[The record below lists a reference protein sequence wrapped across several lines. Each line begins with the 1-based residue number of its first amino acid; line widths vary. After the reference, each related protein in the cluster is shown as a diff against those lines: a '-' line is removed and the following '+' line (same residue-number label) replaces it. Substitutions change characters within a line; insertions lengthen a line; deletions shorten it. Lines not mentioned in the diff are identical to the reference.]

1 MGATPEKSAYIVT
14 GTTRGIGLALAQG
27 VVDRGHLLYT
37 ISRAPEHRA
46 PGHQNYSC
54 DLRDLAQVQAV
65 MNRVMQDV
73 PYSSCSD
80 LVLINNAGM
89 LAPIGFL
96 ENIAAAQMEAHLH
109 VNVMAPMLLMSLFI
123 QLSNQSADH
132 LSDHLADHL
141 ADTLS
146 CRRRILNI
154 TSGAASTPYAG
165 WSVYCAGKAAL
176 NMITRCAALEQSE
189 GPGGVSI
196 SAIAPGVV
204 DTDMQAQIRASN
216 AADFPARA
224 RFVRMRA
231 EGHMPTSAQVA
242 ALILDLDADG
252 QFRNGGIYDLRDAVD
267 CDGKTCIEKR
277 QQGSSIT

>member
-27 VVDRGHLLYT
+27 VVARGDLLYT

-46 PGHQNYSC
+46 PGNQNYCC

-65 MNRVMQDV
+65 MNRIMQDI
-73 PYSSCSD
+73 PYASCSD

-109 VNVMAPMLLMSLFI
+109 VNVMAPSLLMSEFI
-123 QLSNQSADH
+123 HLSNQLAKSATQSADH
-132 LSDHLADHL
+132 LADRL
-141 ADTLS
+141 P

-216 AADFPARA
+216 EADFPARS
-224 RFVRMRA
+224 RFVQMRA
-231 EGHMPTSAQVA
+231 EGRMPTSAQVA
-242 ALILDLDADG
+242 ALILDLDGDG
-252 QFRNGGIYDLRDAVD
+252 QFRNGGIYDLRDAVN
-267 CDGKTCIEKR
+267 CDGKPYIEKR
-277 QQGSSIT
+277 Q